1 MNFSNITFFVLQKS
15 DSESRIGVIPNP
27 SSNDEHIIKIN
38 KIVFEAFKQEDKL
51 NILVKHLSQAI
62 NVNKNHI
69 EIINSLPVRLT
80 FFDYSNLK
88 Y

>member
-1 MNFSNITFFVLQKS
+1 M
-15 DSESRIGVIPNP
+15 IPNP
-27 SSNDEHIIKIN
+27 LSNDEQIIKIN

-62 NVNKNHI
+62 EINKNHI
-69 EIINSLPVRLT
+69 EVINSLPVRFK
-80 FFDYSNLK
+80 FFDYNNLK